1 MKTIAII
8 VFMFCLGCATT
19 GNQTIMN
26 SNFMSSLQIGVT
38 TKDEARALLGEPKES
53 EMPQLL
59 ANGEVTCEAWRYM
72 GSETSVNAAA
82 FIPLVDI
89 AAGKQTSVVR
99 VVDLWFDKK
108 GVLYDIK
115 VQSEMSERMMPIGTL
130 AVGVAGAGVVA
141 GAAASRPYYGYP
153 GYGYR
158 PGKTIVNSIP
168 TGGGGY
174 MTTIKH
180 YK

>member
-1 MKTIAII
+1 
-8 VFMFCLGCATT
+8 
-19 GNQTIMN
+19 
-26 SNFMSSLQIGVT
+26 
-38 TKDEARALLGEPKES
+38 
-53 EMPQLL
+53 
-59 ANGEVTCEAWRYM
+59 M

-89 AAGKQTSVVR
+89 AAGRQTSVIR
-99 VVDLWFDKK
+99 VVDLWFDGK
-108 GVLYDIK
+108 GILYDIK

-130 AVGVAGAGVVA
+130 AVAVAGAGAIA
-141 GAAASRPYYGYP
+141 GAAASRPYYGYR

>member
-1 MKTIAII
+1 MKTITTIML
-8 VFMFCLGCATT
+8 MFCLGCAST
-19 GNQTIMN
+19 GNKTIMN

-59 ANGEVTCEAWRYM
+59 ANGDITCEAWRYM
-72 GSETSVNAAA
+72 GAETSVNAAA
-82 FIPLVDI
+82 FIPIVDI
-89 AAGKQTSVVR
+89 AAGRQTSVIR
-99 VVDLWFDKK
+99 VVDLWFDSK
-108 GVLYDIK
+108 GILYDIK

-130 AVGVAGAGVVA
+130 AVGVAGAGAIA
-141 GAAASRPYYGYP
+141 GAAASRPYYGYR

-158 PGKTIVNSIP
+158 PGKTIVNTIP